1 MDTPPTDYANLWR
14 IALGE
19 IEVSVSKANFTTW
32 FKNVTLLRRDGG
44 LVVILTPNIFTREW
58 LENKY
63 HAVILSALQHIDQTI
78 VGVRYEISSRF
89 ATEARTVQHA
99 TVVIRKRQ
107 QVDAVSSPSDAL
119 LPATESTPLP
129 EEQSARHPS
138 ERRHP
143 AQASA
148 VAPHT
153 NGGTW
158 DVESNLNGRY
168 TFDTFVVGAH
178 NELAYAATQ
187 AVARRPGSAY
197 NPLFIYGGVGLG
209 KTHLLQAIG
218 NTITARGL
226 LRVRYVTSE
235 TFMRELVT
243 AIQNKIQNTF
253 KDRYRT
259 VDVLLIDDV
268 QFLAGK
274 EKTQEELFHTF
285 NDLHGSGRQIIFSSD
300 RPPKAIPTLE
310 ERLRSR
316 LEGGMVVDIG
326 LPDLETRIAILKAKC
341 EAREPRIT
349 VPEDVLA
356 YVAVHVAS
364 NIRELEGCLNRVLVQ
379 CELQGETL
387 TLPRVREILSD
398 LLTQP
403 KRRVIHTNRIVDA
416 VSSYY
421 HVPVT
426 ELLGEGR
433 RREVVRPRQVAMYL
447 LRSENGFSFP
457 TIGQHFGN
465 RDHTTVMHACGK
477 IEENLE
483 TDEVL
488 RQDIVT
494 IRQKLYVAVGA

>member
-1 MDTPPTDYANLWR
+1 MDAPPTDLLNLWR

-32 FKNVTLLRRDGG
+32 FKNVTLFRRDQGV
-44 LVVILTPNIFTREW
+44 VVILTPNIFTREW

-63 HAVILSALQHIDQTI
+63 HAVILSALQHIDNTI
-78 VGVRYEISSRF
+78 VGVRYEISSRP
-89 ATEARTVQHA
+89 TQEARTVQHA
-99 TVVIRKRQ
+99 TMVISKRQ
-107 QVDAVSSPSDAL
+107 VDSITPMSGVLTPFADTATSLGDTHDAQ
-119 LPATESTPLP
+119 LPK
-129 EEQSARHPS
+129 
-138 ERRHP
+138 RRHLE
-143 AQASA
+143 QGGVGVASE
-148 VAPHT
+148 AP
-153 NGGTW
+153 GTW
-158 DVESNLNGRY
+158 DMVSNLNGQY
-168 TFDTFVVGAH
+168 TFDTFVVGAN
-178 NELAYAATQ
+178 NELAYAAAQ
-187 AVARRPGSAY
+187 AVARRPGRAY
-197 NPLFIYGGVGLG
+197 NPLFLYGGVGLG

-218 NTITARGL
+218 NIITAQGS

-235 TFMRELVT
+235 TFMRELVN
-243 AIQNKIQNTF
+243 AIQNKIQHTF

-285 NDLHGSGRQIIFSSD
+285 NDLHGSGRQIVFSSD
-300 RPPKAIPTLE
+300 RPPKAIPTFE

-316 LEGGMVVDIG
+316 LEGGMVVDVG

-341 EAREPRIT
+341 EAREPHIA

-356 YVAVHVAS
+356 YIAVQVAS

-379 CELQGETL
+379 CELQGGGL
-387 TLPRVREILSD
+387 TLSRVREILGG

-403 KRRVIHTNRIVDA
+403 KRRVIHTNRIIDA

-421 HVPVT
+421 HVPVAD
-426 ELLGEGR
+426 LLGEGR

-488 RQDIVT
+488 RQDVVT
-494 IRQKLYVAVGA
+494 IRQKLYVAVGV